1 MNILNI
7 KLAARADTEKT
18 QQKKKKENKNSEHR
32 KYEPE
37 EMHTAQY

>member
-18 QQKKKKENKNSEHR
+18 QQKKR
-32 KYEPE
+32 K
-37 EMHTAQY
+37 

>member
-18 QQKKKKENKNSEHR
+18 QQKKKENKNSEHR

>member
-18 QQKKKKENKNSEHR
+18 QQKKENKNSEHR